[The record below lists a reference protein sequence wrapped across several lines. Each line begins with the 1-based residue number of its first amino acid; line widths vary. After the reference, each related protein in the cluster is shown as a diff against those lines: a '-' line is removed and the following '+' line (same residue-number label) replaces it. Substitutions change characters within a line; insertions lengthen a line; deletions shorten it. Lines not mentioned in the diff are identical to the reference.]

1 MKSLPAKGM
10 TGATE
15 TIAPSAARDPRETD
29 PDTVAD
35 GSPWWADAPKGCER
49 CGADDISPNVEA
61 YELSGECVC
70 DDCAEEIF
78 EDNSQ
83 FGVGA

>member
-1 MKSLPAKGM
+1 MMPFEDLPAVK
-10 TGATE
+10 AFRK
-15 TIAPSAARDPRETD
+15 AAAGPT
-29 PDTVAD
+29 PPAH
-35 GSPWWADAPKGCER
+35 CER
-49 CGADDISPNVEA
+49 CGEEMEDSPNVEA
-61 YELSGECVC
+61 FELSGQVVC